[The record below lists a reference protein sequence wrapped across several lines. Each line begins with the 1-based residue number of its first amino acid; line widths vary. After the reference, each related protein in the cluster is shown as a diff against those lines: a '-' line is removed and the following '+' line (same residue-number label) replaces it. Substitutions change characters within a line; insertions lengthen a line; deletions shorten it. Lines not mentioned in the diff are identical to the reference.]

1 MKLHIQLIISAQ
13 NSQNEFLPEEELIRV
28 DVKNI
33 GVEKVQDLLEFAGK
47 HVSEQGQNKGD
58 DQEKAA

>member
-13 NSQNEFLPEEELIRV
+13 NAQNEFLPEDELIRV

-33 GVEKVQDLLEFAGK
+33 GIEKVQRLLEFASK
-47 HVSEQGQNKGD
+47 HVSEQGQDEGD